1 MKKILKIGLL
11 VIFLNGCATQSI
23 SETGYAQNGSNGR
36 NGQVSGTQ
44 QSKELNELQVLGIR
58 NLSGITEENISEV
71 LAASTSVELPKGE
84 SILLIQSG
92 ADFPD
97 GEMIESMS
105 QYWDV
110 NILSGSNDKYSE
122 GNLNKALRY
131 VAASGGNKH
140 LVVYWGIVETAKK
153 NLDSKGISW
162 VPFIGWSIPDEN
174 TQMRIRLKFAVI
186 DVEKGSWKMFQPSSV
201 EEQFMSSIIGRKG
214 KEQQKVI
221 ELKKLVYANA
231 AKQIFNKFN

>member
-1 MKKILKIGLL
+1 MKKTILIGLL
-11 VIFLNGCATQSI
+11 FIFLGGCTTKSI
-23 SETGYAQNGSNGR
+23 SETGYAQKDRHGR
-36 NGQVSGTQ
+36 TDQGYDTQ
-44 QSKELNELQVLGIR
+44 QSKELNELQVLGIKH
-58 NLSGITEENISEV
+58 LSKITEENISEV
-71 LAASTSVELPKGE
+71 LTTSSSVDLPKGD

-97 GEMIESMS
+97 SEMIESMS
-105 QYWDV
+105 EYWDV
-110 NILSGSNDKYSE
+110 NILSGSNDKYTD

-131 VAASGGNKH
+131 IAASGGNKH

-162 VPFIGWSIPDEN
+162 VPFIGWAIPDEN
-174 TQMRIRLKFAVI
+174 TQMRISLKFAII
-186 DVEKGSWKMFQPSSV
+186 DVENGSWKMFQPSAV
-201 EEQFMSSIIGRKG
+201 EEEFMSSVIGREG

-231 AKQIFNKFN
+231 AKQIFKKFN